1 MATTIAVFSIKGGV
15 GKTATSVNLAHCA
28 AMAGKRTLLWD
39 LDAQGAASFY
49 YGIKPEIKG
58 GLKEIVEDLQNPVKK
73 RHLTEHIRNTEFDK
87 LDVLPADF
95 SFREFDVEAAASK
108 QPMRFME
115 RILAPLQDDY
125 DYLIVDCPA
134 GFTVATE
141 SLLHACDIVLIPTI
155 PTVLSVRAL
164 DQLYKYIKDN
174 FEKKPTVRAFFSMM
188 DGRKRMHADI
198 YEELCVKRKTIV
210 MPIVIPYTSVVERM
224 GVQMA
229 PVTQFAASSRA
240 GESYLQLW
248 KAVKKLKV

>member
-15 GKTATSVNLAHCA
+15 GKTAASVNLAHCA
-28 AMAGKRTLLWD
+28 ALAGKRTLLWD

-49 YGIKPEIKG
+49 YGVKPGIRG
-58 GLKEIVEDLQNPVKK
+58 GLRDIVDDLDNPVKK
-73 RHLTEHIRNTEFDK
+73 RHLAGHVRNTAFDN

-115 RILAPLQDDY
+115 RILAPLQGDY
-125 DYLIVDCPA
+125 DYIIVDCPA

-141 SLLHACDIVLIPTI
+141 SLLHAADIVLIPTI

-174 FEKKPTVRAFFSMM
+174 FDRKPVVRAFFSMM
-188 DGRKRMHADI
+188 DGRKRMHSDI
-198 YEELCVKRKTIV
+198 YDELCVKKKTIV

-224 GVQMA
+224 GVQLA
-229 PVTQFAASSRA
+229 PVTQFAASTRA
-240 GESYLQLW
+240 GEAYQQLW
-248 KAVKKLKV
+248 KAVRKLKV

>member
-1 MATTIAVFSIKGGV
+1 MATTIAVFNIKGGV
-15 GKTATSVNLAHCA
+15 GKTATAVNLAHCA
-28 AMAGKRTLLWD
+28 ATAGKRTLLWD

-58 GLKEIVEDLQNPVKK
+58 GLKDIVDDLDNPVKK
-73 RHLTEHIRNTEFDK
+73 RHLSKHIQNTAFEN

-95 SFREFDVEAAASK
+95 SFREFDVETAESK

-115 RILAPLQDDY
+115 RVLAPLQDDY
-125 DYLIVDCPA
+125 DFLIVDCPA
-134 GFTVATE
+134 GLTVATE
-141 SLLHACDIVLIPTI
+141 SLLHAADIVLVPTI

-164 DQLYKYIKDN
+164 DQLNKHIKEG

-198 YEELCVKRKTIV
+198 YEELCIKRKTIV
-210 MPIVIPYTSVVERM
+210 LPIVIPYTSVVERM
-224 GVQMA
+224 GVQLA

-240 GESYLQLW
+240 GEAYLQLW
-248 KAVKKLKV
+248 KAVRKLKV

>member
-1 MATTIAVFSIKGGV
+1 MATTIAVFNIKGGV
-15 GKTATSVNLAHCA
+15 GKTATAVNLAHCA

-58 GLKEIVEDLQNPVKK
+58 GLKEIVDDLQNPVKK
-73 RHLTEHIRNTEFDK
+73 RHLSEHIKNTEFEN

-95 SFREFDVEAAASK
+95 SFREFDVEAAESK
-108 QPMRFME
+108 HPMRFME

-125 DYLIVDCPA
+125 DFLIVDCPA
-134 GFTVATE
+134 GLTVATE
-141 SLLHACDIVLIPTI
+141 SLLHAADIVLVPTI

-164 DQLYKYIKDN
+164 DQLNKHIKDS

-188 DGRKRMHADI
+188 DGRKRMHTDI

-224 GVQMA
+224 GVQLA
-229 PVTQFAASSRA
+229 PVTQFAASTRA
-240 GESYLQLW
+240 GEAYLQLW
-248 KAVKKLKV
+248 KAVKKLKA